1 MNENRERAAPKN
13 DGITFRRN
21 VIAAAAQAPVRGIR
35 GILSTTVT
43 YCNSMM
49 YIFTGERSE

>member
-43 YCNSMM
+43 YGNSMM